1 MSRIQ
6 TPNGRLALDLPW
18 FTIFCAARRDFLFM
32 STQAQAV
39 RASFYGD
46 PAGRWKTPASN
57 ENLFLGVAWDSMV
70 FWYAILARGEKR
82 FYSHATE
89 IHLIGCLLDCKG

>member
-1 MSRIQ
+1 MVYH
-6 TPNGRLALDLPW
+6 
-18 FTIFCAARRDFLFM
+18 FLC
-32 STQAQAV
+32 STQRFPLHV
-39 RASFYGD
+39 YPGPSGPRLLLLRRGINSASFYGD

-57 ENLFLGVAWDSMV
+57 ENVSLGVAWDSIV